1 MMDERSTA
9 SARKYNKYKGRYC
22 VAGYKNQISCKNT
35 SYTHGVTIHQFP
47 CDPETRAKWTK
58 FVQKHRP
65 DFQAPPERRNIA
77 MCSAHFKDECFN
89 KPRLSLNDLENIKF
103 QRRQLKGSV
112 PTEDVR
118 IYEKDEA
125 FSARDQRHL
134 RRTVLFDNF
143 GAVPVP
149 TKKRWC
155 EPTVVNNVEMSSADI
170 VGIEMDSSDV
180 AGVVMDSSDVVGVE
194 MDSSDVVDAE
204 MDSSDVVGIEMD
216 GSDVVGIEMDGSDVV
231 GIEMDGSDVVGIE
244 MDGSD
249 VVGIE
254 MDGSDVVGIEM
265 DGSDVVGIEMDGS
278 DVVGIEMDGSDVV
291 GIEMD
296 GSDVVGIEMDGSDV
310 VGIEMDGSDV
320 VGIEMDGS
328 DVVGAE
334 MDHEIVT
341 GHVSVDG
348 GNKRKIINYQMKCKN
363 LTRAN
368 RRLKLQVCS
377 LKTEIKTLKKQL
389 SYIDKTQDSGEE
401 DHIDAVDHAV
411 DAIDNLQAHVHRKS
425 DENSAYYVWST
436 EGSED
441 EVDHQSEKEEWKAD
455 IGSDE
460 TNDETEDDLAK
471 ESCDKDV
478 KVDRGTPVSKE
489 PKFIVFYGMLL
500 SLFNLFCF
508 DCKAEKPKVT
518 MKKDGTMVTV
528 YQECN
533 HCINGFTWRSQPGI
547 FGRFPA
553 GNILLSFGT
562 LLAGASIS
570 KVILIFR
577 HMGLCAYSPRTFF
590 RHQRM
595 FIIPSI
601 LKYWETYRNSLID
614 LAKQTKDVVWCGDA
628 RFDSMGHCAKYGVY
642 TFMSTTLMK
651 IVHFELVQSNETNG
665 ANQTEL
671 EGLKRCFKFMEQAGV
686 PVKTFISDRHRGNAK
701 WIREA
706 KTQTVHYYDIWH
718 VARSLWKKLLKASKE
733 GGCEKISSWMKGI
746 RRHLYWCAT
755 STKPGFGALIV
766 AKWSSFLRHVA
777 NIHSDHPNE
786 LYKKC
791 HHEPLQDRLWIKR
804 GTAAHDKLK
813 NVLLNKTL
821 LKDIAN
827 LSPEAQTS
835 SLENFHATL
844 NHWHPKMLGFSFLG
858 SWCRLVI

>member
-9 SARKYNKYKGRYC
+9 SARKYNKYK
-22 VAGYKNQISCKNT
+22 
-35 SYTHGVTIHQFP
+35 
-47 CDPETRAKWTK
+47 
-58 FVQKHRP
+58 
-65 DFQAPPERRNIA
+65 APQERRNIA
-77 MCSAHFKDECFN
+77 LCSAHFKDECFN
-89 KPRLSLNDLENIKF
+89 KPRLSLNGLENIKF
-103 QRRQLKGSV
+103 QRRLLKGSV

-118 IYEKDEA
+118 IDEKDEA

-149 TKKRWC
+149 TKKRRC
-155 EPTVVNNVEMSSADI
+155 EPVV
-170 VGIEMDSSDV
+170 
-180 AGVVMDSSDVVGVE
+180 VVG
-194 MDSSDVVDAE
+194 AE
-204 MDSSDVVGIEMD
+204 MDSSDVVGA
-216 GSDVVGIEMDGSDVV
+216 
-231 GIEMDGSDVVGIE
+231 
-244 MDGSD
+244 
-249 VVGIE
+249 
-254 MDGSDVVGIEM
+254 
-265 DGSDVVGIEMDGS
+265 
-278 DVVGIEMDGSDVV
+278 
-291 GIEMD
+291 
-296 GSDVVGIEMDGSDV
+296 
-310 VGIEMDGSDV
+310 EMDGSDV

-368 RRLKLQVCS
+368 RRLKLQVYS

-389 SYIDKTQDSGEE
+389 SYIDKTEDSGEE
-401 DHIDAVDHAV
+401 DHIDVV
-411 DAIDNLQAHVHRKS
+411 DAIDNLHADTDNLRAHVHPKS

-478 KVDRGTPVSKE
+478 KVDPGTPVSKE

-508 DCKAEKPKVT
+508 NCKAEKPKVT

-533 HCINGFTWRSQPGI
+533 HCISGFTWRSQPYI

-686 PVKTFISDRHRGNAK
+686 AVKTFISDRHRGNAK

-706 KTQTVHYYDIWH
+706 KSQTIHYYDIWH

-777 NIHSDHPNE
+777 NIHTDHPNE

-835 SLENFHATL
+835 SLEGFHATL

-858 SWCRLVI
+858 SWCRHILASLHFNENVKRTPRSTVDGKKYYRVTYPKFKLGEEAVKEVPVPPTYEYVDNIAQVLFTLPFEDMKSVFQKYSANVPEPLNRQFPERKCKDDAVKDYEARKKNTTPLFPPVSDQDALLQKASEVQTPTSRPKSIRRCGKCKMHGHNKRSCNVINNS